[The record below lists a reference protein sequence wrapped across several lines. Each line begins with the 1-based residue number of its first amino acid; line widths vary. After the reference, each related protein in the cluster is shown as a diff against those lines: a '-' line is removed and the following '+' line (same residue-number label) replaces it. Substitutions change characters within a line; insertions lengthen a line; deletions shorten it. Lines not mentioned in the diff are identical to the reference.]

1 MTSRRSYRLQRSG
14 NLLFLKATVGSHE
27 AGVDPIL
34 VRLLVDTGSSFTV
47 LPSRV
52 LADVGSDLQQPRN
65 QVAIVAAG
73 GVMQV
78 PVVAAPWLSCLGQR
92 VENFPVVVLNLPLQ
106 TFTNGL
112 LGMDFLSQF
121 GAVIDT
127 KRGVID
133 LVNEVR

>member
-1 MTSRRSYRLQRSG
+1 MTSRRTYQLQRSG

-27 AGVDPIL
+27 PSIEPIL

-52 LADVGSDLQQPRN
+52 LADVGCDLQQPRTK
-65 QVAIVAAG
+65 VSIVAAG
-73 GVMQV
+73 GVIQV
-78 PVVAAPWLSCLGQR
+78 PVVAVPWLNCLGQR

-112 LGMDFLSQF
+112 LGMDFLNQF

-133 LVNEVR
+133 LVAEIR

>member
-1 MTSRRSYRLQRSG
+1 MTSRRTYQLQRSG

-27 AGVDPIL
+27 PGIAPIL

-52 LADVGSDLQQPRN
+52 LADVGCDLQKPRN
-65 QVAIVAAG
+65 RVSIVAAG
-73 GVMQV
+73 GVIQV
-78 PVVAAPWLSCLGQR
+78 PVVAVPWLNCLGQR
-92 VENFPVVVLNLPLQ
+92 VENFSVVVLNLPLQ

-112 LGMDFLSQF
+112 LGMDFLNQF

-133 LVNEVR
+133 LAN